1 MIGSLENYKKNGVC
15 IKCYRSVE
23 RVVKLQNEVPSLTDK
38 MNESIER
45 VSLSLSFPRRS
56 VSEKRLLK
64 SPDSLLSTK
73 FLRCPT
79 AVSTVVP
86 VKTERFCDF
95 TQPRPLVMLCNVTW
109 HMHSKDMSA
118 KLD

>member
-1 MIGSLENYKKNGVC
+1 M
-15 IKCYRSVE
+15 
-23 RVVKLQNEVPSLTDK
+23 QNEVRSLSDK

-64 SPDSLLSTK
+64 NSLLCTK
-73 FLRCPT
+73 FLRFPT
-79 AVSTVVP
+79 AVSTV
-86 VKTERFCDF
+86 KTEKFCDF

-109 HMHSKDMSA
+109 HLHSKDMSA